1 VTGADER
8 EQSQEFELEQVLNNE
23 FEQEVEL

>member
-1 VTGADER
+1 VTGADEQ

-23 FEQEVEL
+23 FEQEVGL